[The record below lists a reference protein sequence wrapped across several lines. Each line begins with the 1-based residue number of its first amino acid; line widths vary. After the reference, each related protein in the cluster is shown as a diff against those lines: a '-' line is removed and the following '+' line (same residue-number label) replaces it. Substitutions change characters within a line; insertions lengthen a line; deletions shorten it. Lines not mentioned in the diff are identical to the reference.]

1 MGDPL
6 AYPPLHSAEHLLTS
20 LLEERL
26 PALSGYESRLKS
38 RKCVIEFDY
47 PTVLTEADIVPVSAA
62 MVAAIAAD
70 WPVTINEIHRAEA
83 GHLPNLNEI
92 PADLD
97 PVRVVS
103 IGAYPRACRGQHV
116 TSTGDMRGFRIT
128 RFTLVGAGRYRLN
141 FSVD

>member
-20 LLEERL
+20 LLEEQL
-26 PALSGYESRLKS
+26 PALTGYEARLKS
-38 RKCVIEFDY
+38 RKCVMEFDY
-47 PTVLTEADIVPVSAA
+47 PTPLTEADIAPLGDRMA
-62 MVAAIAAD
+62 AAIAAD
-70 WPVTINEIHRAEA
+70 WPVTIGEIPRAEA

-97 PVRVVS
+97 PVRVVT

-116 TSTGDMRGFRIT
+116 TRTGEMRGFRIT
-128 RFTLVGAGRYRLN
+128 RFTPVGAGRYRLN